1 MGRAGWGWV
10 GSVRVMVRDFLSWWL
25 RQLADLL
32 PQGLRRSAP
41 SAADATVITPIG
53 AAGGEVGAVEVALR
67 RGGKESLLG
76 QFALSASGLGE
87 IPRSPAKPAV
97 LRLTEA
103 DVLGKTVVLPLAAER
118 ELDQALLFEMDR
130 ETPFKPDELYW
141 NHRLEAADRQNARLL
156 TRLVLVPKANLAP
169 LLDQLG
175 HAGVTPARAEI
186 ADGPDCGFWL
196 PLDGDGHSVAHGAS
210 PLVKPLAICLAV
222 LALAAIAIPFVR
234 QSAATSRL
242 DQSLTA
248 GRAAAAEADA
258 VHREIARLAGSAD
271 LVEKEREKVGQPLA
285 VLAAAT
291 RVLPDDTY
299 LTEMQL
305 QQRKLTVSGR
315 SAAAARLIGA
325 MSADSEFHNPAFA
338 APVTRIEALRQEIFT
353 IVTEVAP

>member
-1 MGRAGWGWV
+1 
-10 GSVRVMVRDFLSWWL
+10 MVRDFLSWWL

-32 PQGLRRSAP
+32 PQSLRRSAP
-41 SAADATVITPIG
+41 TAADATVITPLA
-53 AAGGEVGAVEVALR
+53 AAGREVEAVEVALR
-67 RGGKESLLG
+67 RNGKESVLG

-97 LRLTEA
+97 LRLGEA
-103 DVLGKTVVLPLAAER
+103 DVLGKTVMLPLAAER
-118 ELDQALLFEMDR
+118 EVDQALLFEMDR

-141 NHRLEAADRQNARLL
+141 NHRVEAADRQNARLL

-169 LLDQLG
+169 LLDLLG
-175 HAGVTPARAEI
+175 HAGISPARAEI
-186 ADGPDCGFWL
+186 ADGPDSGFWL
-196 PLDGDGHSVAHGAS
+196 PLDGYGHSVAHSTS
-210 PLVKPLAICLAV
+210 PLVKPLAVCLVV
-222 LALAAIAIPFVR
+222 LALAAIVIPFVR
-234 QSAATSRL
+234 QSTATSQL
-242 DQSLTA
+242 DLSLAA

-258 VHREIARLAGSAD
+258 LDRETARLAGSAG
-271 LVEKEREKVGQPLA
+271 LVEKERAKVGRPLA

-305 QQRKLTVSGR
+305 QQRKLTISGR

-325 MSADSEFHNPAFA
+325 MSADSQFHNPAFA
-338 APVTRIEALRQEIFT
+338 APVTRIEALKQEIFT